1 MKIFECKPN
10 NLPEDILDDFESYP
24 LIIGNTIEQVE
35 QEQRYPFK
43 THVFTY
49 RRKNGKG
56 YCSWCGEHPRYWR
69 EMSDIEKKDYV
80 KWLNKLYM

>member
-1 MKIFECKPN
+1 MFSHI
-10 NLPEDILDDFESYP
+10 
-24 LIIGNTIEQVE
+24 VE
-35 QEQRYPFK
+35 KMERD
-43 THVFTY
+43 
-49 RRKNGKG
+49 